1 MAKINSE
8 WVGFEVAGLSAASR
22 NRRTVL
28 RRRFRVSV
36 GLGATGR
43 VAARTLAPRRFVEV
57 ADDARGL
64 GFLVGLVDGEAEV
77 EFFHSATRSERQIF
91 PAARLER
98 AFLSPQTRVYF
109 RLSDDRWRMGRVRDF
124 FLEDDGSVIY
134 EVRLPNKQNIDVPE
148 AALRVRAFAGAWE
161 PAEVLALGAS
171 ETQRW
176 FDARWPAREALV
188 SLRAAAQGL
197 TGIASASVEL
207 VGHQL
212 DAVRRVLHDP
222 LQRYLLADE
231 VGLGKTIEACAILRQ
246 TLVDDT
252 NASALVLTPPALTAQ
267 WEREL
272 THRFDLMPGR
282 GGRVRVLP
290 HGALGADLAAP
301 TILVVDEAHKI
312 ETDSDSFE
320 HLARLSHQAP
330 KLLLLS
336 ATPTIGHEAA
346 LLALLR
352 LLDPERWAGET
363 TARFAEHVARSQ
375 EYGRLLLGLRPD
387 ASAFVLRQRVS
398 GALSLFPDDAVVA
411 DLAQQFQGAE
421 DAAER
426 IAICSRLRQH
436 IADTYRIH
444 QRLIRNRRAD
454 LEGWEFQPRGPSTV
468 RAEEDDD
475 PALQQALLALED
487 WRAQALLAGELVPD
501 LTAALSVRYQ
511 HLQQALSTGALD
523 PSSLDAMFE
532 GEPELLHAIGDAM
545 GQDAQARRAAFIAE
559 VAQRQL
565 RFLRPTTG
573 AAKLVVFASDVT
585 FAAAISD
592 ALRDVGVDKLF
603 DAAKGQDIAADF
615 STCAEAA
622 IAVFG
627 PAGEEGLNL
636 HFADAILH
644 ADLPASVGRLE
655 QRIGRLD
662 RFGRTRGPIKHIV
675 VAPAADDDTPWSA
688 WCDLL
693 RDGFGIFDRPVSD
706 IQFVLS
712 EIELEVGCRMLLGP
726 QALLNFREEL
736 ARLVA
741 QHRERLD
748 EQYAMDQLAM
758 ARDSARALAD
768 AFEDAEADEDDL
780 QARVGGLLTSTLQL
794 GVKWDGSDVLT
805 LGWGPSTQLPER
817 PWRALFSPGL
827 GRPLTWKRRLSVARP
842 QIGLLRPG
850 SSLIDALERLLEWD
864 DRGAAFATWRLQPGA
879 GGPGE
884 ERLAFRL
891 CWVVSPSAPA
901 AERLQSREDAEGLRR
916 QAEGFLQPWTLTQH
930 VGPDLQPI
938 EDGGWLEILEHPYL
952 AEATPSGARDFN
964 LGSRPEWLRQVID
977 RTAFAELCARVT
989 QGATA
994 TLQASATYRER
1005 IADASTRAHHEME
1018 RRASRRRIRAGLD
1031 IDAATARAAELDDL
1045 VCDLV
1050 ARPRLRL
1057 DCIGAFV
1064 VAGYVPQVARR

>member
-1 MAKINSE
+1 LDL
-8 WVGFEVAGLSAASR
+8 G
-22 NRRTVL
+22 VL
-28 RRRFRVSV
+28 RREVQVSV
-36 GLGATGR
+36 GFDGSGR
-43 VAARTLAPRRFVEV
+43 TAAQSLAPGRFVDV
-57 ADDARGL
+57 ADDPRG
-64 GFLVGLVDGEAEV
+64 VGLLLSVDPDGGEV
-77 EFFHSATRSERQIF
+77 EFFHSATRSEVHWV
-91 PAARLER
+91 PSLWLER
-98 AFLSPQTRVYF
+98 TFLSPQTRVYF
-109 RLSDDRWRMGRVRDF
+109 RLSDERWRMGRVRNF
-124 FLEDDGSVIY
+124 FLEDNGSVTY
-134 EVRLPNKQNIDVPE
+134 EVRLPNKQDIDVPE
-148 AALRVRAFAGAWE
+148 AALRIRALTGAWD
-161 PAEVLALGAS
+161 PTEVLALGAS

-188 SLRAAAQGL
+188 GLRAAARGL

-246 TLVDDT
+246 TLVDDAEAT
-252 NASALVLTPPALTAQ
+252 ALVLTPPALTAQ

-272 THRFDLMPGR
+272 THRFDLTPGR

-290 HGALGADLAAP
+290 HGALGADIPAP

-312 ETDSDSFE
+312 DVDTDAFQ
-320 HLARLSHQAP
+320 HLARLSRLSP

-352 LLDPERWAGET
+352 LLDPERWADEST
-363 TARFAEHVARSQ
+363 ERFAEHVARSQ
-375 EYGRLLLGLRPD
+375 EYGRLLLGLRAD
-387 ASAFVLRQRVS
+387 ASAFVLRQRVA
-398 GALSLFPDDAVVA
+398 GALSLFPDDTVVA
-411 DLAQQFQGAE
+411 ELGQQFQGTE
-421 DAAER
+421 DAGER
-426 IAICSRLRQH
+426 IAVCSRLRQH

-454 LEGWEFQPRGPSTV
+454 LDGWEFQPRGPATV
-468 RAEEDDD
+468 RMEEDDD
-475 PALQQALLALED
+475 PSLQQTLLALED
-487 WRAQALLAGELVPD
+487 WRAQALVAAEAAPG
-501 LTAALSVRYQ
+501 LTAPVADRYQ
-511 HLQQALSTGALD
+511 QLQQALSAGSLEAASLD
-523 PSSLDAMFE
+523 PMFD
-532 GEPELLHAIGDAM
+532 GEATLLQAIAEAM
-545 GQDAQARRAAFIAE
+545 GDDARQRRAAFVAE
-559 VAQRQL
+559 VAQRHL
-565 RFLRPTTG
+565 RFLRPASG
-573 AAKLVVFASDVT
+573 AAKLVVFASDQD
-585 FAAAISD
+585 FAVAIGD
-592 ALRDVGVDKLF
+592 ALRDSGVDSLF
-603 DAAKGQDIAADF
+603 DSAEGQDVAADF
-615 STCAEAA
+615 AGSACAS

-627 PAGEEGLNL
+627 PEGEEGLNL

-644 ADLPASVGRLE
+644 ADLPASVSRLE

-675 VAPAADDDTPWSA
+675 VAPAAEDDTSWTA

-712 EIELEVGCRMLLGP
+712 EIEIEVGRRMLLGP
-726 QALLNFREEL
+726 QALLDFRAEL
-736 ARLVA
+736 SAVVA

-758 ARDSARALAD
+758 ARDAARALAD
-768 AFEDAEADEDDL
+768 AFEDAEADEEDL
-780 QARVGGLLTSTLQL
+780 QRRVGGLLTTTLQL
-794 GVKWDGSDVLT
+794 GIRRDDSDTFV
-805 LGWGPSTQLPER
+805 LGWGPNTQLPER
-817 PWRALFSPGL
+817 PWRAIFSPGL

-879 GGPGE
+879 GGPGQ

-891 CWVVSPSAPA
+891 CWVVGPGAMPA
-901 AERLQSREDAEGLRR
+901 DLLQPGEDAESLHR

-938 EDGGWLEILEHPYL
+938 DDRDWLEILERPYQ
-952 AEATPSGARDFN
+952 AEAATDGCRDFN
-964 LGSRPEWLRQVID
+964 LGSRPEWLHQVID
-977 RTAFAELCARVT
+977 RTAFADLCAQVT
-989 QGATA
+989 
-994 TLQASATYRER
+994 ASATVTLQSSSDFRQR
-1005 IADASTRAHHEME
+1005 VSDAQTRSQHEME
-1018 RRASRRRIRAGLD
+1018 RRASRRGMRGHLD
-1031 IDAATARAAELDDL
+1031 TDTASARAAALDGL

-1064 VAGYVPQVARR
+1064 VSGYVPQVARR

>member
-1 MAKINSE
+1 M
-8 WVGFEVAGLSAASR
+8 
-22 NRRTVL
+22 TVQ
-28 RRRFRVSV
+28 S
-36 GLGATGR
+36 
-43 VAARTLAPRRFVEV
+43 LAPRRFVDV
-57 ADDARGL
+57 VDDPRGI
-64 GFLVGLVDGEAEV
+64 GFLVGLDGDVGDV
-77 EFFHSATRSERQIF
+77 EFFHSATRTERQSI
-91 PAARLER
+91 AVGRLER
-98 AFLSPQTRVYF
+98 TFLSPQTRVYL
-109 RLSDDRWRMGRVRDF
+109 RLTDDRWRMGRVRNF
-124 FLEDDGSVIY
+124 FLEDDGSVTY
-134 EVRLPNKQNIDVPE
+134 EVRLPNQQDIDVPE

-161 PAEVLALGAS
+161 PTEVLALGAS

-246 TLVDDT
+246 TLVDDAR
-252 NASALVLTPPALTAQ
+252 ASALVLTPPALTAQ

-272 THRFDLMPGR
+272 IHRFDLMPGR

-312 ETDSDSFE
+312 EMDSQAFA
-320 HLARLSHQAP
+320 HLARLSRQAP

-352 LLDPERWAGET
+352 LLDPERWADET

-411 DLAQQFQGAE
+411 DLAQQFQGTD
-421 DAAER
+421 DATKR

-454 LEGWEFQPRGPSTV
+454 LDGWEFQPRGPATV

-487 WRAQALLAGELVPD
+487 WRAQALLAGEAEPD
-501 LTAALSVRYQ
+501 LTAALSARYQ
-511 HLQQALSTGALD
+511 HLQQALSIGALA
-523 PSSLDAMFE
+523 PSALAATFE
-532 GEPELLHAIGDAM
+532 GEPGLLQAIADAM
-545 GQDAQARRAAFIAE
+545 GPDAQARRAVFVAE
-559 VAQRQL
+559 IAQRQL
-565 RFLRPTTG
+565 RFLRPPAG
-573 AAKLVVFASDVT
+573 AAKLVVFASDAA

-592 ALRDVGVDKLF
+592 ALRDAGVDPLF
-603 DAAKGQDIAADF
+603 DATKGQDVADDF
-615 STCAEAA
+615 ASCAGSA

-675 VAPAADDDTPWSA
+675 VGPAADDDTPWSA

-712 EIELEVGCRMLLGP
+712 EIELEVGRRMLLGA
-726 QALLNFREEL
+726 QALLDFREEL
-736 ARLVA
+736 AGMVA

-780 QARVGGLLTSTLQL
+780 QTRVGGLLTSTLQF
-794 GVKWDGSDVLT
+794 GVRREGTDVLT
-805 LGWGPSTQLPER
+805 LGWGPNTQLPER

-891 CWVVSPSAPA
+891 CWVVGPSTPA
-901 AERLQSREDAEGLRR
+901 AERLQSQEDAEGLRR

-938 EDGGWLEILEHPYL
+938 EDGDWLEVLERPYL
-952 AEATPSGARDFN
+952 AEATPNGARDFN
-964 LGSRPEWLRQVID
+964 LGSRPEWLRQVVD
-977 RTAFAELCARVT
+977 RTAFAGLCAQVT
-989 QGATA
+989 MGATA
-994 TLQASATYRER
+994 TLQTSATFRER
-1005 IADASTRAHHEME
+1005 ISDARARAQHEME
-1018 RRASRRRIRAGLD
+1018 RRAARRRVRAGLD
-1031 IDAATARAAELDDL
+1031 ADAASARAAELDDL
-1045 VCDLV
+1045 VCELV